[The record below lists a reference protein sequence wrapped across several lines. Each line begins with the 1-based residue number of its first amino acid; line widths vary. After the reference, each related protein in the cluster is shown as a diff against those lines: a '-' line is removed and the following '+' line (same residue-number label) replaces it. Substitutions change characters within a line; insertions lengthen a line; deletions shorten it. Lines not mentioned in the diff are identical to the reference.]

1 MYFRQ
6 PFLPIFLSPQS
17 LSSRNSPPAS
27 RRPSPV
33 RSAPEP
39 APDSLARALLLA
51 SAAVAAVQA
60 GRSLTEVLAQ
70 QAKGELGPTRA
81 QAQDLAY
88 GALRRYG
95 WGEAVLAAL
104 LQKPL
109 PEPQLQSLLLCA
121 LYRLESR
128 PEQSHTVVDQAVAAA
143 ATLAKGNFR
152 GVINGVLRSYL
163 RQRPELL
170 ARAAGKPS
178 GAWWHPDWWLSR
190 LRRAYP
196 RDWEAIAS
204 AGNGQPPMTLRVNL
218 ARGSREEYQARLDAA
233 GIAAA
238 PLGSAALL
246 LQKPVPVD
254 ALPGF
259 FDGFV
264 SVQDWGAQ
272 RAAELLD
279 ARAGQRVLDAC
290 AAPGGK
296 TAHIL
301 ERAGGDLLALDVD
314 GLRCRR
320 VEENLSRLG
329 LRAAVRA
336 ADARCPDDWW
346 DGRPFDRILADVPCS
361 ASGVVR
367 RHPDSK
373 WLRRETDIAQF
384 ARVQRQI
391 LEVLWPTL
399 AVGGRL
405 LYATCSVFPEENSQ
419 QVSAFLARHGDAR
432 RIGIDG
438 ADELQLLP
446 GSEHDGFYY
455 ALLEKTA

>member
-1 MYFRQ
+1 MVHKR
-6 PFLPIFLSPQS
+6 S
-17 LSSRNSPPAS
+17 L
-27 RRPSPV
+27 V
-33 RSAPEP
+33 K
-39 APDSLARALLLA
+39 AL
-51 SAAVAAVQA
+51 AVAALVPA
-60 GRSLTEVLAQ
+60 ALL
-70 QAKGELGPTRA
+70 A

-196 RDWEAIAS
+196 RDWEAIAT

-218 ARGSREEYQARLDAA
+218 ARGSREEYQARLEAA

-301 ERAGGDLLALDVD
+301 ERAGVDLLALDVD

-329 LRAAVRA
+329 LRAVVRA

>member
-33 RSAPEP
+33 HSAPEP

-301 ERAGGDLLALDVD
+301 ERAGVDLLALDVD

>member
-1 MYFRQ
+1 M
-6 PFLPIFLSPQS
+6 
-17 LSSRNSPPAS
+17 SSRNSPPAS

-233 GIAAA
+233 GIAAE

-301 ERAGGDLLALDVD
+301 ERAGVDLLALDVD

-373 WLRRETDIAQF
+373 WLRRETDITQF

-419 QVSAFLARHGDAR
+419 QVSAFLARHEDAR

>member
-6 PFLPIFLSPQS
+6 LFLPIFLSPQS

-301 ERAGGDLLALDVD
+301 ERAGVDLLALDVD

-419 QVSAFLARHGDAR
+419 QVSAFLVRHGDAR
-432 RIGIDG
+432 HIGIDG

-446 GSEHDGFYY
+446 GSDHDGFYY

>member
-6 PFLPIFLSPQS
+6 PFLPIFLSPHS

-33 RSAPEP
+33 RSSPEP

-51 SAAVAAVQA
+51 SAAVAAVQT

-95 WGEAVLAAL
+95 WGEAVLTAL

-196 RDWEAIAS
+196 RDWEAIAT

-218 ARGSREEYQARLDAA
+218 ARGSREEYQARLEAA
-233 GIAAA
+233 GIVAV
-238 PLGSAALL
+238 PLGNAALL

-259 FDGFV
+259 FDGLV

-301 ERAGGDLLALDVD
+301 ERAGVDLLALDVD

-419 QVSAFLARHGDAR
+419 QVSAFLGRHGDAR

>member
-1 MYFRQ
+1 MLNCFDYADVLPAAFFTDIFEPAILVFPQLPARLPP
-6 PFLPIFLSPQS
+6 PFSCPLRSGAGPRFPGPRPAAGQC
-17 LSSRNSPPAS
+17 SRC
-27 RRPSPV
+27 RRP
-33 RSAPEP
+33 
-39 APDSLARALLLA
+39 
-51 SAAVAAVQA
+51 
-60 GRSLTEVLAQ
+60 GRTQ
-70 QAKGELGPTRA
+70 PKGELGPTRA

-178 GAWWHPDWWLSR
+178 GAWWHPDWWLFR

-196 RDWEAIAS
+196 RDWEAIAT

-218 ARGSREEYQARLDAA
+218 ARGSREEYQARLEAA
-233 GIAAA
+233 GIAAV

-246 LQKPVPVD
+246 LQKPVTVD

-301 ERAGGDLLALDVD
+301 ERAGADLLALDVD

>member
-1 MYFRQ
+1 M
-6 PFLPIFLSPQS
+6 
-17 LSSRNSPPAS
+17 SSRNSPPAS

-33 RSAPEP
+33 HSAPEP

-170 ARAAGKPS
+170 ARATGKPS
-178 GAWWHPDWWLSR
+178 GAWWHPDWWLFR

-196 RDWEAIAS
+196 RDWEAIAT

-246 LQKPVPVD
+246 LQNPVPVD

-301 ERAGGDLLALDVD
+301 ERAGVDLLALDVD

>member
-6 PFLPIFLSPQS
+6 LFLPIFLSPQS

-178 GAWWHPDWWLSR
+178 GAWWHPDWWLFR

-196 RDWEAIAS
+196 RDWEAIAT

-301 ERAGGDLLALDVD
+301 ERAGVDLLALDVD

-419 QVSAFLARHGDAR
+419 QVSAFLVRHGDAR
-432 RIGIDG
+432 HIGIDG

-446 GSEHDGFYY
+446 GSDHDGFYY

>member
-27 RRPSPV
+27 RRPAPV

-95 WGEAVLAAL
+95 WGEAVLAVL

-196 RDWEAIAS
+196 RDWEAIAT

-218 ARGSREEYQARLDAA
+218 ARGSREEYQARLEAA

-259 FDGFV
+259 FDGLV

-373 WLRRETDIAQF
+373 WLRRETDISQF

-405 LYATCSVFPEENSQ
+405 LYATCSVFPEENSL

>member
-1 MYFRQ
+1 M
-6 PFLPIFLSPQS
+6 
-17 LSSRNSPPAS
+17 SSRNSPPAS

-178 GAWWHPDWWLSR
+178 GAWWHPDWWLSH

-196 RDWEAIAS
+196 RGWEAIAT

-218 ARGSREEYQARLDAA
+218 ARGSREEYQARLEAA

-259 FDGFV
+259 FDGFA

-301 ERAGGDLLALDVD
+301 ERAGVDLLALDVD

-329 LRAAVRA
+329 LRAVVRA

>member
-1 MYFRQ
+1 M
-6 PFLPIFLSPQS
+6 
-17 LSSRNSPPAS
+17 SSRNSPPAS

-33 RSAPEP
+33 HSAPEP

-170 ARAAGKPS
+170 ARATGKPS
-178 GAWWHPDWWLSR
+178 GAWWHPDWWLFR

-196 RDWEAIAS
+196 RDWEAIAT

-246 LQKPVPVD
+246 LQNPVPVD

-301 ERAGGDLLALDVD
+301 ERAGVDLLALDVD

-391 LEVLWPTL
+391 L
-399 AVGGRL
+399 
-405 LYATCSVFPEENSQ
+405 
-419 QVSAFLARHGDAR
+419 
-432 RIGIDG
+432 
-438 ADELQLLP
+438 
-446 GSEHDGFYY
+446 
-455 ALLEKTA
+455 

>member
-1 MYFRQ
+1 M
-6 PFLPIFLSPQS
+6 
-17 LSSRNSPPAS
+17 SSRNSPPAS

-196 RDWEAIAS
+196 RDWEAIAT

-218 ARGSREEYQARLDAA
+218 ARGSREEYQTRLEAA

-301 ERAGGDLLALDVD
+301 ERAGVDLLALDVD

>member
-95 WGEAVLAAL
+95 WGEAVLAVL

-196 RDWEAIAS
+196 RDWEAIAT

-329 LRAAVRA
+329 LRAVVRA

>member
-196 RDWEAIAS
+196 RDWEAIAT

-218 ARGSREEYQARLDAA
+218 ARGSREEYQARLEAA

-246 LQKPVPVD
+246 LQKPVTVD

-301 ERAGGDLLALDVD
+301 ERAGVDLLALDVD

-329 LRAAVRA
+329 LRAAVCA

-346 DGRPFDRILADVPCS
+346 DGRPFDCILADVPCS

>member
-1 MYFRQ
+1 M
-6 PFLPIFLSPQS
+6 
-17 LSSRNSPPAS
+17 SSRNSPPAS

-196 RDWEAIAS
+196 RDWEAIAT

-218 ARGSREEYQARLDAA
+218 ARGSREEYQARLEAA
-233 GIAAA
+233 GIAAV

-246 LQKPVPVD
+246 LQKPVTVD

-301 ERAGGDLLALDVD
+301 ERAGADLLALDVD

>member
-1 MYFRQ
+1 M
-6 PFLPIFLSPQS
+6 
-17 LSSRNSPPAS
+17 SSRNSPPAA

-196 RDWEAIAS
+196 RDWEAIAT

-233 GIAAA
+233 GIAAV

-301 ERAGGDLLALDVD
+301 EQAGVDLLALDMD

-329 LRAAVRA
+329 LRAVVRA

>member
-95 WGEAVLAAL
+95 WGEAVLVAL

-301 ERAGGDLLALDVD
+301 ERAGVDLLALDVD

-329 LRAAVRA
+329 LRAVVRA

-419 QVSAFLARHGDAR
+419 QVSALLARHGDAR

>member
-1 MYFRQ
+1 M
-6 PFLPIFLSPQS
+6 
-17 LSSRNSPPAS
+17 SSRNSPPAS

-95 WGEAVLAAL
+95 WGEAVLAVL

-196 RDWEAIAS
+196 RDWETIAT

-233 GIAAA
+233 GIAAV

-246 LQKPVPVD
+246 LQKPVSVD

-301 ERAGGDLLALDVD
+301 ERAGVDLLALDVD

>member
-1 MYFRQ
+1 M
-6 PFLPIFLSPQS
+6 
-17 LSSRNSPPAS
+17 SSRNSPPAS

-196 RDWEAIAS
+196 RDWEAIAT

-218 ARGSREEYQARLDAA
+218 ARGSREEYQARLEAA

-301 ERAGGDLLALDVD
+301 ERAGVDLLALDVD

-329 LRAAVRA
+329 LRAVVRA

>member
-1 MYFRQ
+1 M
-6 PFLPIFLSPQS
+6 
-17 LSSRNSPPAS
+17 SSRNSPPAS

-178 GAWWHPDWWLSR
+178 EAWWHPDWWLSR

-301 ERAGGDLLALDVD
+301 ERAGVDLLALDVD

-329 LRAAVRA
+329 LRAVVRA

>member
-152 GVINGVLRSYL
+152 GVVNGVLRSYL

-218 ARGSREEYQARLDAA
+218 ARGSREEYQARLEAA

-238 PLGSAALL
+238 
-246 LQKPVPVD
+246 Q
-254 ALPGF
+254 
-259 FDGFV
+259 
-264 SVQDWGAQ
+264 
-272 RAAELLD
+272 
-279 ARAGQRVLDAC
+279 
-290 AAPGGK
+290 
-296 TAHIL
+296 
-301 ERAGGDLLALDVD
+301 
-314 GLRCRR
+314 
-320 VEENLSRLG
+320 
-329 LRAAVRA
+329 
-336 ADARCPDDWW
+336 
-346 DGRPFDRILADVPCS
+346 
-361 ASGVVR
+361 
-367 RHPDSK
+367 
-373 WLRRETDIAQF
+373 
-384 ARVQRQI
+384 
-391 LEVLWPTL
+391 
-399 AVGGRL
+399 
-405 LYATCSVFPEENSQ
+405 
-419 QVSAFLARHGDAR
+419 
-432 RIGIDG
+432 
-438 ADELQLLP
+438 
-446 GSEHDGFYY
+446 
-455 ALLEKTA
+455 

>member
-1 MYFRQ
+1 M
-6 PFLPIFLSPQS
+6 
-17 LSSRNSPPAS
+17 SSRNSPPAS

-178 GAWWHPDWWLSR
+178 GAWWHPDWWLFR

-196 RDWEAIAS
+196 RDWEAIAT

-218 ARGSREEYQARLDAA
+218 ARGSREEYQARLEAA
-233 GIAAA
+233 GIAAV

-246 LQKPVPVD
+246 LQKPVTVD

-301 ERAGGDLLALDVD
+301 ERAGADLLALDVD

>member
-6 PFLPIFLSPQS
+6 LFLPIFLSPQS

-196 RDWEAIAS
+196 RGWEAIAS

-301 ERAGGDLLALDVD
+301 ERAGVDLLALDVD

-419 QVSAFLARHGDAR
+419 QVSAFLVRHGDAR
-432 RIGIDG
+432 HIGIDG

-446 GSEHDGFYY
+446 GSDHDGFYY

>member
-1 MYFRQ
+1 M
-6 PFLPIFLSPQS
+6 
-17 LSSRNSPPAS
+17 SSRNSPPAS

-33 RSAPEP
+33 HSAPEP

-196 RDWEAIAS
+196 RDWEAIAT

-301 ERAGGDLLALDVD
+301 ERAGVDLLALDVD

-432 RIGIDG
+432 HIGIDG

-446 GSEHDGFYY
+446 GSDHDGFYY